1 MAKRILDCAAS
12 DFARMTKEELLFA
25 IGASEGR
32 TLACETI
39 GTVTPLLGDVTNG
52 ELAVALGADIL
63 LLNLFDVDCPQ
74 IQGLPPVEPM
84 GVIREVKRLTGR
96 PVGINLEP
104 VEVGAGEVDSLWAM
118 TKGRMATLENA
129 QRAADMGVDFIL
141 LTGNPGT
148 GVTNRAITDT
158 LELFQTHLGDRL
170 ILAEGYM
177 DVIAMHQAGFTNAVA
192 SLGTALTSQQCSLMK
207 RFTNEVLV
215 IYDSDGAGVKAAL
228 RAIPLLREAGLS
240 TKVIDLSPYK
250 DPDEFIKAEGA
261 EAFEE
266 RLERGVNGF
275 LYEVDKLQLNYDM
288 EDPQGKTDF
297 LHEAARRLCRLGDE
311 IERNTYLEAIA
322 GRYGIGIDILRKLV
336 NRLAMQGAGIEP
348 RPQPVTTGARPS
360 AVKPSGGADMAQR
373 LMLTWLASYPS
384 IYEGVKQYISLDD
397 FTEPMYRRMAG
408 LLFEQYDTGE
418 PNPAGIL
425 SHFED
430 VEEQKRA
437 AAVLHAGIRLDS
449 DEERQQALKDVI
461 FRIKSD
467 SLKKRMARGDPSDPE
482 SLTALMREKKE
493 LEEFRVQTGKLHIS
507 IN

>member
-158 LELFQTHLGDRL
+158 LELFRTHLGDRL
-170 ILAEGYM
+170 ILAAGKMHASGVPGEGGERIITQGEVEAFAQAGA
-177 DVIAMHQAGFTNAVA
+177 DVILLPAPGTVPGITTPFVQGLVEKAH
-192 SLGTALTSQQCSLMK
+192 SLGKLAMTAIGTSQ
-207 RFTNEVLV
+207 
-215 IYDSDGAGVKAAL
+215 
-228 RAIPLLREAGLS
+228 
-240 TKVIDLSPYK
+240 
-250 DPDEFIKAEGA
+250 EGA
-261 EAFEE
+261 DVDTVRRIA
-266 RLERGVNGF
+266 LECKMTGA
-275 LYEVDKLQLNYDM
+275 DI
-288 EDPQGKTDF
+288 
-297 LHEAARRLCRLGDE
+297 HHLGDSGYTGIAAPE
-311 IERNTYLEAIA
+311 NITAYSVAIR
-322 GRYGIGIDILRKLV
+322 GLRH
-336 NRLAMQGAGIEP
+336 
-348 RPQPVTTGARPS
+348 T
-360 AVKPSGGADMAQR
+360 
-373 LMLTWLASYPS
+373 
-384 IYEGVKQYISLDD
+384 
-397 FTEPMYRRMAG
+397 YRRMG
-408 LLFEQYDTGE
+408 M
-418 PNPAGIL
+418 
-425 SHFED
+425 
-430 VEEQKRA
+430 
-437 AAVLHAGIRLDS
+437 
-449 DEERQQALKDVI
+449 
-461 FRIKSD
+461 
-467 SLKKRMARGDPSDPE
+467 SLGR
-482 SLTALMREKKE
+482 
-493 LEEFRVQTGKLHIS
+493 
-507 IN
+507 